1 MYEFI
6 TEKTLPEYEAFVQSH
21 PKGNFAQSY
30 LWGKQKPMWKWDAI
44 VVRGENGAIKGS
56 LAVMTRKVPGIGLF
70 AAVPVVSVALCNKLF
85 IFVCSKTS
93 EKWFKPICIHNA
105 SGDYTFEGVVLVAVL
120 QVCSKN

>member
-1 MYEFI
+1 MTGRLTAPKDAADHRFTVFPGLRQTIPGGRIGPRNGFAAHIALY
-6 TEKTLPEYEAFVQSH
+6 PEGGYTPEPTDEDETKS
-21 PKGNFAQSY
+21 P
-30 LWGKQKPMWKWDAI
+30 
-44 VVRGENGAIKGS
+44 R
-56 LAVMTRKVPGIGLF
+56 IGLF
-70 AAVPVVSVALCNKLF
+70 AAVRLFPLLYAIKLF

>member
-1 MYEFI
+1 L
-6 TEKTLPEYEAFVQSH
+6 K
-21 PKGNFAQSY
+21 
-30 LWGKQKPMWKWDAI
+30 
-44 VVRGENGAIKGS
+44 
-56 LAVMTRKVPGIGLF
+56 RKVPGIGLF